1 MKLIR
6 LAKVKIL
13 ILLIIGLNGIK
24 VSAQSNKN
32 VKLNSFNEV
41 TVASGIDLYLTQS
54 AEENLTIKGDNDLIK
69 DVIVTQN
76 AGKVT
81 IRYKEGVNWN
91 RLFKNESIKV
101 YRNYKTLKSLT
112 ASGGSDVYTQ
122 NILKSDALAL
132 RASGGSDLKLTLNVK
147 DLSLNI
153 SGGSDADLKGNGEN
167 LQASASGGS
176 DVNAYGFIVN
186 NAKVTAS
193 GGSDVNIYVNKALEA
208 SASGGSDINYKG
220 NAALRKTSS
229 SKSGDV
235 NHVN

>member
-1 MKLIR
+1 MKLIT

-24 VSAQSNKN
+24 VSAQTNKN
-32 VKLNSFNEV
+32 VKLNNFNEV

-69 DVIVTQN
+69 DVIITQN

-81 IRYKEGVNWN
+81 IKYKEGINWN
-91 RLFKNESIKV
+91 RLFNTQSIKV
-101 YRNYKTLKSLT
+101 YMNYKNIKSIS
-112 ASGGSDVYTQ
+112 ASGGSDIYTQ
-122 NILKSDALAL
+122 NTITTNTLDLS
-132 RASGGSDLKLTLNVK
+132 ASGGSDLKLTLQVK
-147 DLSLNI
+147 DLNLTI
-153 SGGSDADLKGNGEN
+153 SGGSDANLNGKGEN
-167 LQASASGGS
+167 LLAVSSGGS
-176 DVNAYGFIVN
+176 DINAYSYVVN

-193 GGSDVNIYVNKALEA
+193 GGSDIKIYVNKALEA

-220 NAALRKTSS
+220 NAVLRKTST
-229 SKSGDV
+229 SKSSDV